1 LEGVYIRRGVLRAYV
16 AFGVRRWTNV
26 CSGVDKEGVLRSLR
40 QTSALGGLICGCK
53 SSLLSWMVRLFT
65 GMSREF
71 WAGDWVKG
79 TGLAFCCKRGEEH
92 GGPII
97 SSVPVERQD
106 VGIGSVLQEQP

>member
-1 LEGVYIRRGVLRAYV
+1 MDKCML
-16 AFGVRRWTNV
+16 
-26 CSGVDKEGVLRSLR
+26 CSGVDKEGVLRSLCH
-40 QTSALGGLICGCK
+40 TSALEGLICGCK

-79 TGLAFCCKRGEEH
+79 IGLAFCCKRGEEH
-92 GGPII
+92 GGPGPII